1 MTQATIS
8 PGVARHR
15 LQRKRR
21 RGRLVRLAWAAAIT
35 AGVGGLLYFLLPGL
49 SRGVA
54 DWFWFA
60 EVGYSQIFL
69 KRIVSRWGL
78 GILGAGATF
87 AFLYLNIRLVRK
99 SDVEVGEDGTTRRRH
114 GPKPNWGHRGFL
126 LRVADLFAGP
136 LSVIVALGF
145 GIAASTS
152 WALLLQHLNREP
164 FGTVDPVFGRDVG
177 YYVFTYPVIAN
188 LMELLLWL
196 VAAALGL
203 VVTLYAHRRR
213 YSKKG
218 WRISV
223 HPVAARHIGLLAALA
238 AVVIAAWLHF
248 VRVPALLFATNGPIV
263 GARYTD
269 LHMLLPAFRLLTIT
283 ALAVAPLLVWI
294 TFRGRIGRAL
304 SIASAI
310 AMPVYVLTFTAIP
323 EVFQRLV
330 VVPNEL
336 EREAPQIAEHL
347 AATKAAWGLSAV
359 VQRDL
364 RPEQPLTLADLE
376 RNAATIRNVNL
387 WNRELLLQTFAQL
400 QAIRTYYDF
409 ISVAEDRYVIDGE
422 YRQVHLA
429 ARELNV
435 SLLPIRGFINEH
447 LTYTHGFGLALGPS
461 NETTSEGLPL
471 LFIKDLP
478 PVSSAGPTITR
489 PEIYYGQLAN
499 EYVLVTAD
507 AGGTVRDEAQGT
519 SVARAYTGAGGV
531 EVDALLR
538 RVLFAVKFRSLNI
551 LLARGIGE
559 DTRILYYRNVRER
572 AQRVLPSL
580 RLDRDPYLVVTDDG
594 RLKWILDA
602 YTTTKWYP
610 YAQRLPD
617 GTSYLRN
624 SVKVVIDAYDGAI
637 DAYLADPTDPLIR
650 TFDATF
656 PGVLK
661 PLDAMPAGLRAH
673 IRYPE
678 DLFRAQAALYAIYHL
693 DDPTLFYH
701 REDQW
706 EIPVRPG
713 QERASYYMQRMVM
726 RLPGESGAEFVA
738 MTPFTPRHKDNL
750 AAWLVARSDGANYGE
765 LVAYRFQRESL
776 VYGPKQVMNRIN
788 QDTEISRLVALW
800 DQRGS
805 EAIWGDLLVIPVEQS
820 LIYVQPLYLRA
831 RGGRIPEL
839 KRVVLAYENRVAMA
853 ESLPQSIAAVFGGG
867 QSGLRVRDDMPSTP
881 ESAINPAVAELI
893 RQAAEHQTAAR
904 AAQRADD
911 WAGYGRHMEALTEA
925 LKRLQEMVKDS
936 T

>member
-8 PGVARHR
+8 PGVTRHR
-15 LQRKRR
+15 DQRR
-21 RGRLVRLAWAAAIT
+21 RRRVRLVRLAWGAAIAT
-35 AGVGGLLYFLLPGL
+35 GMGLLLYYLLPSL
-49 SRGVA
+49 SRRAA
-54 DWFWFA
+54 DWLWFA
-60 EVGYSQIFL
+60 EVGYPQIFL
-69 KRIVSRWGL
+69 KRVVSRWSL
-78 GILGAGATF
+78 GVVGAGAAY
-87 AFLYLNIRLVRK
+87 AFLYLNIRLVRQT
-99 SDVEVGEDGTTRRRH
+99 DVEVAEDGTTRRWRA
-114 GPKPNWGHRGFL
+114 PKPNWGSRGFL
-126 LRVADLFAGP
+126 LRVVDLLAGP
-136 LSVIVALGF
+136 LAVVVSLGF

-152 WALLLQHLNREP
+152 WALLLQHLHREP
-164 FGTVDPVFGRDVG
+164 FGAVDPVFGRDIG

-188 LMELLLWL
+188 LLELLLWL
-196 VAAALGL
+196 IGVTLAL
-203 VVTLYAHRRR
+203 VTALYAHRRR

-223 HPVAARHIGLLAALA
+223 HPLAARHVGFLAALA
-238 AVVIAAWLHF
+238 ALVIAAWLDF
-248 VRVPALLFATNGPIV
+248 VRIPALLFATTGPIV
-263 GARYTD
+263 GASYTD
-269 LHMLLPAFRLLTIT
+269 LHAVLPAFRILTIT

-294 TFRGRIGRAL
+294 TLRGRIGRAL
-304 SIASAI
+304 SIASAVAVPLYI
-310 AMPVYVLTFTAIP
+310 LAFTAIP
-323 EVFQRLV
+323 RVYQRVV

-347 AATKAAWGLSAV
+347 AATKAAWGLSDV

-364 RPEQPLTLADLE
+364 RPEQQLTLADLD
-376 RNAATIRNVNL
+376 RNAGTIRNVNL

-409 ISVAEDRYVIDGE
+409 NSVDEDRYTIDGE

-435 SLLPIRGFINEH
+435 SLLPIRSFINEH

-461 NETTSEGLPL
+461 NQTTSEGLPL
-471 LFIKDLP
+471 LFVKDLP

-489 PEIYYGQLAN
+489 PEIYYGEFAN
-499 EYVLVTAD
+499 EYVLVTPRL
-507 AGGTVRDEAQGT
+507 GGTGGNEAQGT
-519 SVARAYTGAGGV
+519 KGAYASASTGGV

-538 RVLFAVKFRSLNI
+538 RLLFALKFRSLNL
-551 LLARGIGE
+551 LLARGIEE
-559 DTRILYYRNVRER
+559 DTRVLYYRNVRER
-572 AQRVLPSL
+572 AQMVLPSL
-580 RLDRDPYLVVTDDG
+580 RLDRDPYLVVTNEG

-624 SVKVVIDAYDGAI
+624 SVKVVVDAYDGAI
-637 DAYLADPTDPLIR
+637 DAYLADPADPLIR

-656 PGVLK
+656 PGLLK
-661 PLDAMPAGLRAH
+661 PLDAMPADLRAH

-788 QDTEISRLVALW
+788 QDTDISRLVALW

-805 EAIWGDLLVIPVEQS
+805 EVLWGDLLVIPVEQS

-839 KRVVLAYENRVAMA
+839 KRVVLAHENRVAMA
-853 ESLPQSIAAVFGGG
+853 ESLPQAIAAVFGGAEPG
-867 QSGLRVRDDMPSTP
+867 RQLAEDLPDTP
-881 ESAINPAVAELI
+881 KSAIDPALAELI
-893 RQAAEHQTAAR
+893 RQAAEHQAAAR

-911 WAGYGRHMEALTEA
+911 WAGYGGQMQALSEALE
-925 LKRLQEMVKDS
+925 RLQEMVNDS
-936 T
+936 M